1 MDCRDE
7 LYAIE
12 AIKQIKARYWR
23 AVDTK
28 DATLLRSVF
37 CDPCLI
43 DFRGS
48 VGGEPTDAQLWH
60 DPNLF
65 CADMIASTIGLVSAH
80 HGFPPEIR
88 VLSDDEATA
97 IWPMEDLLWN
107 EHPSAMLPFRRFH
120 GWGHYHDAYQRTPE
134 GWKIAK
140 TKITRIQI
148 ETE

>member
-12 AIKQIKARYWR
+12 AIKHVKARYWR

-28 DATLLRSVF
+28 DAALLRSVF

-48 VGGEPTDAQLWH
+48 VGGESTDAQLWRNP
-60 DPNLF
+60 DRF
-65 CADMIASTIGLVSAH
+65 CADMMASTIGSCPHITVFRQRSRSCRTMRRARSGRWRISYGTVTPARCCRFDVSMA
-80 HGFPPEIR
+80 G
-88 VLSDDEATA
+88 ATTT
-97 IWPMEDLLWN
+97 
-107 EHPSAMLPFRRFH
+107 
-120 GWGHYHDAYQRTPE
+120 DAYRKTAG
-134 GWKIAK
+134 GWKIAQ
-140 TKITRIQI
+140 TKITRIHI

>member
-12 AIKQIKARYWR
+12 AIKHVKARYWR

-28 DATLLRSVF
+28 DAALLRSVF

-48 VGGEPTDAQLWH
+48 VGGESTDAQLWRNP
-60 DPNLF
+60 DRF
-65 CADMIASTIGLVSAH
+65 CADMMASTIGIVSAH
-80 HGFPPEIR
+80 HGFPPEITI
-88 VLSDDEATA
+88 LSDDEASA

-107 EHPSAMLPFRRFH
+107 GNSSALLPFRRFH
-120 GWGHYHDAYQRTPE
+120 GWGHYHDAYR
-134 GWKIAK
+134 K
-140 TKITRIQI
+140 TAGAGRSRKRKSPVSI
-148 ETE
+148 